1 MPGVFE
7 KQLRG
12 ECGRREVKKGKAIG
26 VEVREQGARS
36 YIGQNDD
43 DFVCTSSKMGSHAS
57 FEQRT

>member
-12 ECGRREVKKGKAIG
+12 EYGRREVKKGRATG
-26 VEVREQGARS
+26 VEVREQAARS
-36 YIGQNDD
+36 YIGHNDD
-43 DFVCTSSKMGSHAS
+43 DLGCTSSKMGSHES